1 VALAAKP
8 QLQPLLTGSFSKSSK
23 CVRRQG
29 GSSMRNLLNKVAG
42 QIELQDAIFNGDA
55 VGEALQI
62 EEVLNLA
69 HEIHRARGGLF
80 GYDLE
85 DWQQAER
92 ELIGK
97 NRPNQVQLEET
108 AHAEQ
113 FPRDQERNCQKCFGL
128 NN

>member
-1 VALAAKP
+1 
-8 QLQPLLTGSFSKSSK
+8 
-23 CVRRQG
+23 
-29 GSSMRNLLNKVAG
+29 MRHLHNKVTG

-62 EEVLNLA
+62 EEVMNLA

-92 ELIGK
+92 ELIGQ
-97 NRPNQVQLEET
+97 NRPGRIQLEDT
-108 AHAEQ
+108 AHVEQ
-113 FPRDQERNCQKCFGL
+113 IPRD
-128 NN
+128 

>member
-1 VALAAKP
+1 MR
-8 QLQPLLTGSFSKSSK
+8 LLH
-23 CVRRQG
+23 
-29 GSSMRNLLNKVAG
+29 NKVAG

-62 EEVLNLA
+62 EEVMNLA

-97 NRPNQVQLEET
+97 NRPDRVQLEET
-108 AHAEQ
+108 AHAEWC
-113 FPRDQERNCQKCFGL
+113 PRDQERN
-128 NN
+128 

>member
-1 VALAAKP
+1 
-8 QLQPLLTGSFSKSSK
+8 
-23 CVRRQG
+23 
-29 GSSMRNLLNKVAG
+29 MRNLQNKVAG
-42 QIELQDAIFNGDA
+42 QIEEQDAIFNGDA
-55 VGEALQI
+55 LGEALQI

-80 GYDLE
+80 GYDRE

-97 NRPNQVQLEET
+97 NRPDRVQLEET
-108 AHAEQ
+108 ARTEP

>member
-1 VALAAKP
+1 
-8 QLQPLLTGSFSKSSK
+8 
-23 CVRRQG
+23 
-29 GSSMRNLLNKVAG
+29 MRNLLNKVAG
-42 QIELQDAIFNGDA
+42 QIELQDAIFDGGA

-62 EEVLNLA
+62 EKVLNLA

-92 ELIGK
+92 ELIEK
-97 NRPNQVQLEET
+97 NRPGRIQLEET
-108 AHAEQ
+108 ARAEQ
-113 FPRDQERNCQKCFGL
+113 FPRDRERNCQRCFGL